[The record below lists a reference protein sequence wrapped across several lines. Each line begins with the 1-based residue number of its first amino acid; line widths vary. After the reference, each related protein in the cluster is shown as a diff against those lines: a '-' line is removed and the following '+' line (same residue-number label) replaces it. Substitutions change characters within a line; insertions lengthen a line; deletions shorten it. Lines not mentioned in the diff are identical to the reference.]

1 MAEINIRSVTKT
13 YGKTT
18 IMEGVSLDIHNGEF
32 VVILGPSGCGKST
45 LLRLIA
51 GLEEITAG
59 EIAIAG
65 QVVNQLEPRE
75 RGCAMVFQ
83 NYALY
88 PHMTV
93 AENIGY
99 ALKVAGVPKAE
110 RLARVAET
118 AGSVGLGDFMDRKP
132 GQLSGGQRQRVAM
145 ARAIIRSPKVFLF
158 DEPLSNLDAKLRVQM
173 RHEIRRIHNQIKA
186 TSVFVTHDQHEG
198 MTLADR
204 LVVMNK
210 GTIEQVGTPSEIY
223 DRPASTYVAG
233 FIGSPAM
240 NILPG
245 QVVAARRG
253 VMLENGTLLPLPS
266 GVEPRDGL
274 MVQIGIRPEHA
285 RMVPAGQGL
294 FDARVDWTDRAH
306 FYAIAARQMRRVL
319 VNHGE
324 AHRAAKRGGGVVPL
338 SLDEALDVA
347 GSGSAEVSDL
357 DDALLHE
364 VGHFFETHHIMQR
377 VIKRAQVG
385 IDLFRQVT
393 GQKAQRFP
401 GFNCWPGQYDAADS
415 SLGQCGHRH
424 GHREIRFPGTG
435 RTDSE
440 NDIESPHGVDVIFLR
455 RVFRRD
461 RLLF

>member
-1 MAEINIRSVTKT
+1 MAEINIRNVTKI

-51 GLEEITAG
+51 GLEEITRG

-65 QVVNQLEPRE
+65 EVVNQLEPRE

-93 AENIGY
+93 ADNIGY
-99 ALKVAGVPKAE
+99 ALKVAGVPKSE

-118 AGSVGLGDFMDRKP
+118 AKSVGLAEFLDRKP
-132 GQLSGGQRQRVAM
+132 GALSGGQRQRVAM

-210 GTIEQVGTPSEIY
+210 GTIEQVGTPAEVY
-223 DRPASTYVAG
+223 DRPTSLYVAG

-240 NILPG
+240 NFLPG
-245 QVVAARRG
+245 QYSSAKRAVLLEGGIAIRLPEEHEAA
-253 VMLENGTLLPLPS
+253 
-266 GVEPRDGL
+266 DGQL
-274 MVQIGIRPEHA
+274 VQLGIRPEHVSLRAPGHGMIDA
-285 RMVPAGQGL
+285 RLEIVEDLGAARLWSLRVEDIPFSLLTEARPQIAPGAVTGITLDLRHAHL
-294 FDARVDWTDRAH
+294 FDGTSGRRIEAKAKTGAVQ
-306 FYAIAARQMRRVL
+306 AI
-319 VNHGE
+319 
-324 AHRAAKRGGGVVPL
+324 P
-338 SLDEALDVA
+338 
-347 GSGSAEVSDL
+347 
-357 DDALLHE
+357 
-364 VGHFFETHHIMQR
+364 
-377 VIKRAQVG
+377 AQ
-385 IDLFRQVT
+385 
-393 GQKAQRFP
+393 
-401 GFNCWPGQYDAADS
+401 
-415 SLGQCGHRH
+415 
-424 GHREIRFPGTG
+424 
-435 RTDSE
+435 
-440 NDIESPHGVDVIFLR
+440 
-455 RVFRRD
+455 
-461 RLLF
+461 

>member
-1 MAEINIRSVTKT
+1 MAEISIRNVAKT

-18 IMEGVSLDIHNGEF
+18 IMEGVNLDIHNGEF

-59 EIAIAG
+59 EISIAG
-65 QVVNQLEPRE
+65 TVVNALEPRE

-110 RLARVAET
+110 RLARIEVT
-118 AGSVGLGDFMDRKP
+118 AKSVGLAEFLDRKP

-145 ARAIIRSPKVFLF
+145 ARAIIREPKVFLF

-204 LVVMNK
+204 LVIMNK
-210 GTIEQVGTPSEIY
+210 GTIEQIGTPEEIY
-223 DRPASTYVAG
+223 EHPTSLYVAG
-233 FIGSPAM
+233 FVGSPAM

-245 QVVAARRG
+245 TVG
-253 VMLENGTLLPLPS
+253 NS
-266 GVEPRDGL
+266 GVSVLLGDGQSL
-274 MVQIGIRPEHA
+274 DIQSSFKARAGQLVQIGLRPEKLSITA
-285 RMVPAGQGL
+285 KGQGL
-294 FDARVDWTDRAH
+294 
-306 FYAIAARQMRRVL
+306 L
-319 VNHGE
+319 
-324 AHRAAKRGGGVVPL
+324 AAKFQFFEELGSARIYHLLIEDIPVGVVSDQKL
-338 SLDEALDVA
+338 ALIE
-347 GSGSAEVSDL
+347 GAEVSL
-357 DDALLHE
+357 NFPPSALHVFDGASGRSLVRAE
-364 VGHFFETHHIMQR
+364 LTERVGEL
-377 VIKRAQVG
+377 A
-385 IDLFRQVT
+385 
-393 GQKAQRFP
+393 
-401 GFNCWPGQYDAADS
+401 
-415 SLGQCGHRH
+415 
-424 GHREIRFPGTG
+424 
-435 RTDSE
+435 
-440 NDIESPHGVDVIFLR
+440 
-455 RVFRRD
+455 
-461 RLLF
+461 

>member
-1 MAEINIRSVTKT
+1 MAEIAIRNVTKT

-18 IMEGVSLDIHNGEF
+18 IMEGVNLDIHDGEF

-59 EIAIAG
+59 EIAIG
-65 QVVNQLEPRE
+65 GEVVNKLEPRE

-99 ALKVAGVPKAE
+99 ALKVAGVAKAE
-110 RLARVAET
+110 RLTRVAET
-118 AGSVGLGDFMDRKP
+118 AQSVGLGDFLDRKP

-210 GTIEQVGTPSEIY
+210 GSIEQVGTPAEIY
-223 DRPASTYVAG
+223 DRPASLYVAG

-240 NILPG
+240 NFLPG
-245 QVVAARRG
+245 QYDAVRRAIVLEGGAVIGMLADHEAA
-253 VMLENGTLLPLPS
+253 
-266 GVEPRDGL
+266 DGQL
-274 MVQIGIRPEHA
+274 VQLGIRPEHVSLRAPGQGMIDA
-285 RMVPAGQGL
+285 RLEIVEDLGAARLWNLKIEDIPFSLITEARPHIDTGAVTGLALDLRHAHLFDGVSGKRIEARTAPVAARAVPAL
-294 FDARVDWTDRAH
+294 
-306 FYAIAARQMRRVL
+306 
-319 VNHGE
+319 
-324 AHRAAKRGGGVVPL
+324 
-338 SLDEALDVA
+338 
-347 GSGSAEVSDL
+347 
-357 DDALLHE
+357 
-364 VGHFFETHHIMQR
+364 
-377 VIKRAQVG
+377 
-385 IDLFRQVT
+385 
-393 GQKAQRFP
+393 
-401 GFNCWPGQYDAADS
+401 
-415 SLGQCGHRH
+415 
-424 GHREIRFPGTG
+424 
-435 RTDSE
+435 
-440 NDIESPHGVDVIFLR
+440 
-455 RVFRRD
+455 
-461 RLLF
+461 

>member
-1 MAEINIRSVTKT
+1 MAEIAIRNVTKT

-18 IMEGVSLDIHNGEF
+18 IMQGVNLTIHNGEF

-65 QVVNQLEPRE
+65 QVVNDLEPRE

-93 AENIGY
+93 AENVGY

-110 RLARVAET
+110 RMARVAET
-118 AGSVGLGDFMDRKP
+118 AKSVGLADFLDRKP

-145 ARAIIRSPKVFLF
+145 ARAIIREPKVFLF

-210 GTIEQVGTPSEIY
+210 GTIEQVGTPAEIY
-223 DRPASTYVAG
+223 DRPASLYVAG

-240 NILPG
+240 NFLPG
-245 QVVAARRG
+245 QYSAARRA
-253 VMLENGTLLPLPS
+253 VVLEGGAVIGLPGDPGAS
-266 GVEPRDGL
+266 DGQF
-274 MVQIGIRPEHA
+274 VQLGIRPEHVALRAPGHGMIDA
-285 RMVPAGQGL
+285 RLEIVEDLGASRLWNLRIEDIPFSLITEARAHPPVGATTGLVLDLRHAHLFDGATGKRMETTLGALRAVPAQ
-294 FDARVDWTDRAH
+294 
-306 FYAIAARQMRRVL
+306 
-319 VNHGE
+319 
-324 AHRAAKRGGGVVPL
+324 
-338 SLDEALDVA
+338 
-347 GSGSAEVSDL
+347 
-357 DDALLHE
+357 
-364 VGHFFETHHIMQR
+364 
-377 VIKRAQVG
+377 
-385 IDLFRQVT
+385 
-393 GQKAQRFP
+393 
-401 GFNCWPGQYDAADS
+401 
-415 SLGQCGHRH
+415 
-424 GHREIRFPGTG
+424 
-435 RTDSE
+435 
-440 NDIESPHGVDVIFLR
+440 
-455 RVFRRD
+455 
-461 RLLF
+461 